1 MTSPEPKLI
10 LTAQSCAVSVYAR
23 ATDRFVKGQGTSA
36 CSDQEEAELA
46 GRKLQLRARAERMAK
61 TRRRIVEAAYDLHGT
76 LGPARTTISAIA
88 KRAGVQRHTVYQHF
102 PDELGLFGAC
112 TAHGLA
118 IDPPPDPAQVGA
130 IRDPRARLRATLAQ
144 LYGYYRRNESLLS
157 NAARD
162 DPELMQRLMDT
173 GVDWRDVPESIR
185 RYSELPGELLNALA
199 AGWPV
204 RGTRRPHLRAVLG
217 LALDFG
223 TWRVLTRDARFDQDE
238 AVELMVHLVSCAATA
253 SESAAI
259 PLGARR
265 DAHGTR
271 RRTSPPALGRGSRA
285 STARGSRA
293 SSPSPRPR
301 PSPP

>member
-1 MTSPEPKLI
+1 L
-10 LTAQSCAVSVYAR
+10 
-23 ATDRFVKGQGTSA
+23 G
-36 CSDQEEAELA
+36 

-61 TRRRIVEAAYDLHGT
+61 TRRRIVEAAYDLHCT

-88 KRAGVQRHTVYQHF
+88 ERAGVQRHTVYQHF
-102 PDELGLFGAC
+102 PDDLTLFGAC

-130 IRDPRARLRATLAQ
+130 IRDPRARLRATLTQ

-157 NAARD
+157 NTARD
-162 DPELMQRLMDT
+162 EPELLQRMRDA
-173 GVDWRDVPESIR
+173 GIDWRDVPESVR
-185 RYSELPGELLNALA
+185 RYSELPVELRDALA

-204 RGTRRPHLRAVLG
+204 RGTRRSHLRAVLG

-223 TWRVLTRDARFDQDE
+223 TWRVLTRDARLDQDE

-253 SESAAI
+253 SESAAMS
-259 PLGARR
+259 LGARR
-265 DAHGTR
+265 AAPRRTR
-271 RRTSPPALGRGSRA
+271 RRTSPPAPGRGSRA
-285 STARGSRA
+285 STARASPA

-301 PSPP
+301 PSPS